1 MNNKIDVVTTI
12 RGLGSKFRKWGYT
25 LKSIWL
31 EIIFGIFIIIAIVL
45 SITNSVKY
53 IPIDHGKHLQNSD
66 IEMGNISLNE
76 YLKKIRTMDCTAII
90 AVKDIQGHYIDSN
103 TIDELSALGFLDV
116 SVLLNEE
123 YHSFIGIYSAGKAV
137 FQQIGGDEAI
147 SHVDFIKNHYITT
160 KSATWNSGNVA
171 DIYVD
176 DVQYSVNNRG
186 FNIVV
191 IDNTTD
197 KLIDSVSYDVYAEDV
212 PIYRLIDGNLTWIAS
227 TREKD
232 NE

>member
-1 MNNKIDVVTTI
+1 MKRLNVD
-12 RGLGSKFRKWGYT
+12 F

-31 EIIFGIFIIIAIVL
+31 EIIFGVFIIIVIVQSL
-45 SITNSVKY
+45 KNSVQY
-53 IPIDHGKHLQNSD
+53 VSIDYGKHLQDSD
-66 IEMGNISLNE
+66 IELGNISLTD
-76 YLKKIRTMDCTAII
+76 YLKKIREIDCTVII
-90 AVKDIQGHYIDSN
+90 VVKDIQGYYIDQN
-103 TIDELSALGFLDV
+103 IIEALNGLGFNDTG
-116 SVLLNEE
+116 VLLNEE
-123 YHSFIGIYSAGKAV
+123 YHSFIGIYSSGEVV

-191 IDNTTD
+191 IDNQTD
-197 KLIDSVSYDVYAEDV
+197 KLIDSVSYDVCVENI
-212 PIYRLIDGNLTWIAS
+212 PIYRLIDGNITWITS
-227 TREKD
+227 TR
-232 NE
+232 